1 MELISDRVIL
11 SNQSPSIVFDVNQ
24 NIRTIFSTANFSANF
39 VKRQAVLPVPSNQKR
54 RRSLC
59 ALFPNMQTRAPDEG
73 PSSGGHSA
81 SAVNE
86 GGQSAAPNAAVEERL
101 DPKALRAIAK
111 KYAIDS
117 TKSLV
122 AAYNAATGDERAVL
136 LGWINKYD
144 ERSDECLKPKTVL
157 EYAELANVAS
167 HSANDD
173 DILKSMMHALCSRI
187 CQGNFHKP
195 NFAVALCRALKL
207 ANPSA
212 WGGVGQLVFVATK
225 LLSSLS
231 PQPKIT
237 RKNFAACEATF
248 LALQQAFFLLHEI
261 NHKDIVEKEKNE
273 LRRSIEEK
281 ERAMELSCSYYP
293 VSFHFKTLRQAVER
307 LETKDAPSDLERA
320 AQQIGCGLCG
330 FLYVFHCV
338 RNLARCDI
346 NPAAIQ
352 DAYAK
357 IQTAIANM
365 GVSKRPWFDTF
376 KNLMTARQEASEDE
390 TKLGLFE
397 TNLSAAMEHQE
408 KTKDK
413 EDLKALR
420 YGIVRELGTLALE
433 GLSEKARDAATAKL
447 VDLVSQQ
454 AVNEGWVD
462 DSDILIALLDVMHE
476 LHGAGRCNEDIKNAL
491 LDIQRS
497 YKGPAQRALAEWLGG
512 SSIEV
517 KLAARSPQKPIVEHK
532 DLCID
537 VGRDVGYIPLAI
549 MNSKGEEL
557 KKRYLHDDFA
567 TVLPQKTHLSH
578 SSAVLCR

>member
-1 MELISDRVIL
+1 M
-11 SNQSPSIVFDVNQ
+11 
-24 NIRTIFSTANFSANF
+24 
-39 VKRQAVLPVPSNQKR
+39 QK
-54 RRSLC
+54 
-59 ALFPNMQTRAPDEG
+59 RAPDEG

-122 AAYNAATGDERAVL
+122 AAYNAATDDERAVF

-144 ERSDECLKPKTVL
+144 ERSDACLKPKTVL

-173 DILKSMMHALCSRI
+173 DILRSLMHALCSRI
-187 CQGNFHKP
+187 CPGNFHRP
-195 NFAVALCRALKL
+195 NFAIALCRALKL

-212 WGGVGQLVFVATK
+212 YGGVPQLVVVATK
-225 LLSSLS
+225 LLSSLC
-231 PQPKIT
+231 PEPRLT
-237 RKNFAACEATF
+237 RENFAECEATF
-248 LALQQAFFLLHEI
+248 LALRQTLLLLSETSQ
-261 NHKDIVEKEKNE
+261 NSVYEKEKQE
-273 LRRSIEEK
+273 LRQAVVEK
-281 ERAMELSCSYYP
+281 ERAMELSRSYYP
-293 VSFHFKTLRQAVER
+293 VSFHFNTLRQAVER
-307 LETKDAPSDLERA
+307 LETKDAPSNLERA
-320 AQQIGCGLCG
+320 AQRIGCGLCG

-357 IQTAIANM
+357 IQNAIAKM

-376 KNLMTARQEASEDE
+376 KNLMTARQEASKEE
-390 TKLGLFE
+390 TKLELFE

-433 GLSEKARDAATAKL
+433 GLSENGRDAATAKL
-447 VDLVSQQ
+447 VDLATQQ

-476 LHGAGRCNEDIKNAL
+476 LHGAGRCNEDIRNAL
-491 LDIQRS
+491 VDIQQS

-512 SSIEV
+512 SSIED
-517 KLAARSPQKPIVEHK
+517 KIAARTPQEPKMERK

-549 MNSKGEEL
+549 MNSKGEKL

-567 TVLPQKTHLSH
+567 TVLSQKTHSG
-578 SSAVLCR
+578 R